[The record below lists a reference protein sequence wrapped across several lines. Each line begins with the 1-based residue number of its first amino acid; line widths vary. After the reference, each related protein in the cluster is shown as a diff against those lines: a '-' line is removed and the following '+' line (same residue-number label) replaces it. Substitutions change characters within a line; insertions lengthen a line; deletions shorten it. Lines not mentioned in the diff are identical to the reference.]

1 MPHPSCTP
9 LSAIANGASHADITF
24 RATPNAPGPLT
35 LTAEVK
41 TVTGELNLKNNK
53 ATLVVGLPAAPV
65 PTLGGP
71 ALLGLGAL
79 LPLLARRRRKAMA

>member
-1 MPHPSCTP
+1 MGYLIWVH
-9 LSAIANGASHADITF
+9 
-24 RATPNAPGPLT
+24 
-35 LTAEVK
+35 
-41 TVTGELNLKNNK
+41 NLKNNK
-53 ATLVVGLPAAPV
+53 ATLVVNQPAAPV